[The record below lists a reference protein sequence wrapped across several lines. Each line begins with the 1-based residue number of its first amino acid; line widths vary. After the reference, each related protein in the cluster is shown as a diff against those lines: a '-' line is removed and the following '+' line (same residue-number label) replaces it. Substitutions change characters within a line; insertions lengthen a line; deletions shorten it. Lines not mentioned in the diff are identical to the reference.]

1 MIVRLVAGAD
11 VRGAAGRGTAEGS
24 VFGGSTAVAPGRA
37 AAGAPVDRPVSGVQD
52 APSDDEYG
60 AGKDAVP
67 GGVVR

>member
-1 MIVRLVAGAD
+1 M
-11 VRGAAGRGTAEGS
+11 
-24 VFGGSTAVAPGRA
+24 FGGSTAVAPGLPYGRA
-37 AAGAPVDRPVSGVQD
+37 AEGAPVDRPVSGVQD